1 MRQVEFLQHISRGG
15 CIFLDQFPTDAK
27 LLSRALAATGRMVH
41 HHHADEDRFEFNLK
55 E

>member
-15 CIFLDQFPTDAK
+15 CIFLDQFSTDAK

-41 HHHADEDRFEFNLK
+41 HHADEGRLEFNLK